1 MIRIVLAE
9 WRKLRRPTL
18 FLGTIGAA
26 LFFTGLTSA
35 FLYLMIDSA
44 GGNSDR
50 GRQVSREVL
59 NLAGGSVYGFASVG
73 GLLGIIALCVFAA
86 QTAQEYT
93 YGTLRNLLVRQP
105 GRVRILVGK
114 LIAMKI
120 FALVMILISA
130 AVSIGISYFLSD
142 RAKVS
147 TDLWFTSDGFH
158 EIGKTLLNVTISV
171 IYFGIIGM
179 VLGLLLRSPIS
190 AISIGVLWILIIENL
205 LGAVKPVFLK
215 WMPGNQ
221 LSTIAQGGS
230 VDISY
235 SHALTLG
242 TSYVLVGAIVATA
255 LFSRRDVAN

>member
-1 MIRIVLAE
+1 
-9 WRKLRRPTL
+9 
-18 FLGTIGAA
+18 
-26 LFFTGLTSA
+26 
-35 FLYLMIDSA
+35 MIDSSQ
-44 GGNSDR
+44 GNSDR
-50 GRQVSREVL
+50 GRQVSRDVL
-59 NLAGGSVYGFASVG
+59 QLAGGSVYGFASVG

-105 GRVRILVGK
+105 GRVRLLFGK

-120 FALVMILISA
+120 FALIMIAISA
-130 AVSIGISYFLSD
+130 IVSIGISYYLSD
-142 RAKVS
+142 RAKDS

-171 IYFGIIGM
+171 VYFGIIGM

-230 VDISY
+230 PDISY

-242 TSYVLVGAIVATA
+242 TAYVLLGAVIATI
-255 LFSRRDVAN
+255 LFSRRDVSN

>member
-1 MIRIVLAE
+1 
-9 WRKLRRPTL
+9 
-18 FLGTIGAA
+18 
-26 LFFTGLTSA
+26 
-35 FLYLMIDSA
+35 MIDSSQ
-44 GGNSDR
+44 GNSDR
-50 GRQVSREVL
+50 GRQVSRDVL
-59 NLAGGSVYGFASVG
+59 QLAGGSVYGFASVG

-105 GRVRILVGK
+105 GRVRLLFGK

-120 FALVMILISA
+120 FALIMIAISA
-130 AVSIGISYFLSD
+130 IVSIGISYYLSD

-147 TDLWFTSDGFH
+147 TDLWFTPDGFH

-171 IYFGIIGM
+171 VYFGIIGM

-230 VDISY
+230 PDISY

-242 TSYVLVGAIVATA
+242 TAYVLLGAVIATI
-255 LFSRRDVAN
+255 LFSRRDVSN

>member
-1 MIRIVLAE
+1 
-9 WRKLRRPTL
+9 
-18 FLGTIGAA
+18 
-26 LFFTGLTSA
+26 
-35 FLYLMIDSA
+35 MIDSSQ
-44 GGNSDR
+44 GNSDR
-50 GRQVSREVL
+50 GRQVSRDVL
-59 NLAGGSVYGFASVG
+59 QLAGGSVYGFTSVG

-105 GRVRILVGK
+105 GRVRLLFGK

-120 FALVMILISA
+120 FALIMIAISA
-130 AVSIGISYFLSD
+130 IVSIGISYYLSD

-147 TDLWFTSDGFH
+147 TDLWFTPDGFH

-171 IYFGIIGM
+171 VYFGIIGM

-230 VDISY
+230 PDISY

-242 TSYVLVGAIVATA
+242 TAYVLLGAVIATI
-255 LFSRRDVAN
+255 LFSRRDVSN